1 MKTWNH
7 TDADF
12 TLAQLAETIAWLI
25 ATDADFD
32 PLETEDLNNQIRKE
46 GDPS

>member
-1 MKTWNH
+1 MTKWKH

-12 TLAQLAETIAWLI
+12 SLEELADTIAWLI

-32 PLETEDLNNQIRKE
+32 PLETEDLAQPNN
-46 GDPS
+46 